1 MCIFIANINNYME
14 LKSSYT
20 KEEINQIEHY
30 VVRLHEFVCSDE
42 FQNKYINSIKEKFYE
57 ELRYAQ
63 HFAQITRK
71 IFLSTENEPYVAIQV
86 DKLRAVKDGCI
97 KAYKIPTKDLLFS
110 IFNVTKEV
118 HFQQAQLYR
127 GRGSFK
133 AVDGYGFVKL
143 EKYLTTENP
152 LITNTKDII
161 DFIAL
166 IYEKD

>member
-1 MCIFIANINNYME
+1 MK
-14 LKSSYT
+14 LKSIYT
-20 KEEINQIEHY
+20 KEEINQVEHY
-30 VVRLHEFVCSDE
+30 VVRLHEFICSDE
-42 FQNKYINSIKEKFYE
+42 FQNKYPINIKEKFYE
-57 ELRYAQ
+57 ELRYAR

-71 IFLSTENEPYVAIQV
+71 IFLSTENEPYVAIQM
-86 DKLRAVKDGCI
+86 DKLRAEKDGCI

-110 IFNVTKEV
+110 IFNITKKT

-127 GRGSFK
+127 ANGSFK

-152 LITNTKDII
+152 LITDAKDII

-166 IYEKD
+166 EYEKN